1 MADSQDAVS
10 DGVAAVLTED
20 QQSVDNDSVTATD
33 ADYEEQEDNVQVQ
46 HSRRKHPRANFQYT
60 R

>member
-33 ADYEEQEDNVQVQ
+33 ADYEAQEDNVQVR
-46 HSRRKHPRANFQYT
+46 HSRRKRPRANFPWS
-60 R
+60 